1 MVKLGSSPSAGTL
14 NGSAVSK
21 TKSGGR
27 PDGWLQPSL
36 KIGISAVNGV
46 SPSGA
51 PASTQSTMVLTCSG
65 LRRRSLRNVPYLR
78 SARHGGISP
87 FMIFSLM
94 ARAHG
99 RTSLYDMS
107 AIGAIWSGRWQTTQ
121 LLNKM
126 DATSWLNVGVA
137 PAAGSAAMPTAA
149 AITMAKTAA
158 LKINDADF
166 MLAPSCRSGCALLCL
181 AGDTCLHAI
190 AHPLARPRRFCKF
203 LTFPRRVPDKHRF
216 VIR

>member
-1 MVKLGSSPSAGTL
+1 PL
-14 NGSAVSK
+14 K
-21 TKSGGR
+21 T
-27 PDGWLQPSL
+27 
-36 KIGISAVNGV
+36 GISAVNGV

-107 AIGAIWSGRWQTTQ
+107 AIGAIWLGRWQTTQ

-126 DATSWLNVGVA
+126 DATSVLNVGVA
-137 PAAGSAAMPTAA
+137 PAAGSAAMLTPA

-203 LTFPRRVPDKHRF
+203 LTFPRRVPDEHDYLLCLVLKTLRISLISEF
-216 VIR
+216 SASGFCVQF

>member
-14 NGSAVSK
+14 NGSAISR

-107 AIGAIWSGRWQTTQ
+107 AIGAIWLGRWQTTQ

-126 DATSWLNVGVA
+126 DATSVLNVGVA
-137 PAAGSAAMPTAA
+137 PAAGSAAMLTPA

-166 MLAPSCRSGCALLCL
+166 MLAPSCRSGCALLVIPAFML
-181 AGDTCLHAI
+181 SHIRWRGPEDFANFQH
-190 AHPLARPRRFCKF
+190 F
-203 LTFPRRVPDKHRF
+203 LDESLTST
-216 VIR
+216 ITYCALS

>member
-14 NGSAVSK
+14 NGSAISR
-21 TKSGGR
+21 TKSGGL

-36 KIGISAVNGV
+36 KTGISAVNGV
-46 SPSGA
+46 SPSRA
-51 PASTQSTMVLTCSG
+51 PASTQSTIVLTCSG
-65 LRRRSLRNVPYLR
+65 VRRRSLRNVPYLR

-107 AIGAIWSGRWQTTQ
+107 AIGAIWLGRWQTTQ

-126 DATSWLNVGVA
+126 DATSLLNVGVP
-137 PAAGSAAMPTAA
+137 PAAGSAARVPA
-149 AITMAKTAA
+149 AIVMAKAAA
-158 LKINDADF
+158 LKINEADF
-166 MLAPSCRSGCALLCL
+166 MLAPSCRSDCAMLVN
-181 AGDTCLHAI
+181 TFWHAI
-190 AHPLARPRRFCKF
+190 AHPVARQRILLFSARC
-203 LTFPRRVPDKHRF
+203 
-216 VIR
+216 

>member
-1 MVKLGSSPSAGTL
+1 MVKLGSSPSAETL
-14 NGSAVSK
+14 NGSASSR

-107 AIGAIWSGRWQTTQ
+107 AIGAIWLGRWQITQ
-121 LLNKM
+121 LLNTM
-126 DATSWLNVGVA
+126 DATSLLNVGA
-137 PAAGSAAMPTAA
+137 PAAGSAARLTPA
-149 AITMAKTAA
+149 AIVMARTAA
-158 LKINDADF
+158 LNITGADF
-166 MLAPSCRSGCALLCL
+166 MLAP
-181 AGDTCLHAI
+181 
-190 AHPLARPRRFCKF
+190 
-203 LTFPRRVPDKHRF
+203 F
-216 VIR
+216 VGQ

>member
-14 NGSAVSK
+14 NGSAISR

-107 AIGAIWSGRWQTTQ
+107 AIGASWLGRWPTTRLLKNTATTSVLTTGAAQ
-121 LLNKM
+121 L
-126 DATSWLNVGVA
+126 TC
-137 PAAGSAAMPTAA
+137 SAALPASTDAHTAE
-149 AITMAKTAA
+149 
-158 LKINDADF
+158 
-166 MLAPSCRSGCALLCL
+166 
-181 AGDTCLHAI
+181 
-190 AHPLARPRRFCKF
+190 
-203 LTFPRRVPDKHRF
+203 
-216 VIR
+216 